1 MIRQGICYVEM
12 KGFRQGIHGTQPG
25 PKLKGNGMSPP
36 IIGNAESGARRQT
49 ALIVE
54 GGAMRGAWAAGVLAY
69 LQECGRRQYD
79 FVYAASSGACSAV
92 YFVADM
98 WEPGLAI
105 WRELA
110 CKVVRKTNFLRRKPI
125 IDLAYLVDHV
135 IRKHVPLSVE
145 ALQKAP
151 TRFYIVLT
159 DCHTGE
165 PVYFHVCDDRVFAA
179 LRATS
184 SMALATRGFDY
195 VDGKPYA
202 DGGVADP
209 IPVQRAIQDGATD
222 ITVVMTHNPDFR
234 LKPNPRWLGK
244 LAYPEWP
251 MVARVWTARQ
261 NVNYNAALDLM
272 KQPPAGVRLRVFR
285 PLKPLPVGSFTIEP
299 KRIAAA
305 LALGH
310 DEALEQMATTDAE
323 PLGGSISD

>member
-1 MIRQGICYVEM
+1 
-12 KGFRQGIHGTQPG
+12 
-25 PKLKGNGMSPP
+25 MSPP
-36 IIGNAESGARRQT
+36 NLENAEADARRKT

-69 LQECGRRQYD
+69 LHERGRRQYD
-79 FVYAASSGACSAV
+79 LVYAASSGACSAA

-110 CKVVRKTNFLRRKPI
+110 CNVVRKSNFLRRKPI

-135 IRKHVPLSVE
+135 IRQRVPLSVA

-151 TRFYIVLT
+151 TQFFIVLT

-184 SMALATRGFDY
+184 SMALATRGFDF
-195 VDGKPYA
+195 VDGQPYA

-209 IPVQRAIQDGATD
+209 IPLRRAIQDGATD
-222 ITVVMTHNPDFR
+222 ITVVLTHNPAFR
-234 LKPNPRWLGK
+234 LKPIPRWMGK
-244 LAYPEWP
+244 LAYPEFP
-251 MVARVWTARQ
+251 AVARVWTARQ

-272 KQPPAGVRLRVFR
+272 KQPPAGVRVQVFR
-285 PLKPLPVGSFTIEP
+285 PLRPLPVGSFTVEP
-299 KRIAAA
+299 KQIAAA

-310 DEALEQMATTDAE
+310 DEALQQMAVTDVVPA
-323 PLGGSISD
+323 GDSISK

>member
-1 MIRQGICYVEM
+1 
-12 KGFRQGIHGTQPG
+12 
-25 PKLKGNGMSPP
+25 MSPLV
-36 IIGNAESGARRQT
+36 GNAGPDDRRKT

-69 LQECGRRQYD
+69 LHECGRRQYD

-98 WEPGLAI
+98 WGTGLTI

-110 CKVVRKTNFLRRKPI
+110 CNVVRKSNFLRRKPI

-135 IRKHVPLSVE
+135 IRTRAPLSVE
-145 ALQKAP
+145 ALQKAD
-151 TRFYIVLT
+151 TQFFIVLT
-159 DCHTGE
+159 DCLTGE

-184 SMALATRGFDY
+184 SMPLATRGFDF

-209 IPVQRAIQDGATD
+209 IPIRRAIQDGATD

-234 LKPNPRWLGK
+234 LKPIPHWLGK
-244 LAYPEWP
+244 LAYPEFP

-272 KQPPAGVRLRVFR
+272 KQPPPGIRIQVFR
-285 PLKPLPVGSFTIEP
+285 PLRPLPVGSFTIKP
-299 KRIAAA
+299 KQIAAA
-305 LALGH
+305 LILGH
-310 DEALEQMATTDAE
+310 NEALQQVETIE
-323 PLGGSISD
+323 GKSLGDSISG

>member
-1 MIRQGICYVEM
+1 
-12 KGFRQGIHGTQPG
+12 
-25 PKLKGNGMSPP
+25 
-36 IIGNAESGARRQT
+36 
-49 ALIVE
+49 
-54 GGAMRGAWAAGVLAY
+54 MRGAWAAGVLAY
-69 LQECGRRQYD
+69 LQGCGRRQYD
-79 FVYAASSGACSAV
+79 LVYAASSGACSAV

-110 CKVVRKTNFLRRKPI
+110 CNVVRKSNFLRRKPI

-135 IRKHVPLSVE
+135 IRKRVPLSVE

-151 TRFYIVLT
+151 TRFFIVLT

-184 SMALATRGFDY
+184 SMALATRGYDY
-195 VDGKPYA
+195 VDGQPYA

-209 IPVQRAIQDGATD
+209 IPIRRAIQDGATD
-222 ITVVMTHNPDFR
+222 ITVVLTHNPAFR
-234 LKPNPRWLGK
+234 LKPVPRWMGK

-251 MVARVWTARQ
+251 MVAKVWTARQ

-272 KQPPAGVRLRVFR
+272 KQPPAGVRFQVFR
-285 PLKPLPVGSFTIEP
+285 PLRPLPVGSFTIEP

-310 DEALEQMATTDAE
+310 DEALQQMATSDAE
-323 PLGGSISD
+323 PLGGSGSD